1 MDHREIAVRVPVM
14 NEVQFLLPPEPR
26 TLYVVLL
33 IEEVSP
39 LSRAAATPNV
49 GAFRKGLRDLG
60 HVEGRNIALELRFA
74 EGIPSRLP
82 QLATE
87 LVALKPDV
95 IVVGSVS
102 GILATRDATQTVPLV
117 TIIIDDPIALGLV
130 KSIARP
136 GTNVTGTWVSGD
148 EGLVGKRLGL
158 LKDVVP
164 GLARV
169 GAMVNP
175 DEAQTAVALRLLPAA
190 ARALGLE
197 LHVIELRE
205 PSELEAA
212 FSKAV
217 RDGVQAL
224 YTSSAPFL
232 LSHSR
237 EVVAIAAR
245 VRLPA
250 MYGWREFAEA
260 GGLISYGPNL
270 PDAYRWSAGAVAK
283 ILNGAS
289 PVDLPIEIP
298 TRFELVVNLKAAK
311 ALAWNAYR
319 ENKTIASVKYDTKKG
334 LYNVAA

>member
-1 MDHREIAVRVPVM
+1 MRINHLRRRDLIT
-14 NEVQFLLPPEPR
+14 LLGGAAATWPLAAHAQQSPTRP
-26 TLYVVLL
+26 LIGLL
-33 IEEVSP
+33 SP

-102 GILATRDATQTVPLV
+102 GILATRDATQTIPLV
-117 TIIIDDPIALGLV
+117 TIIIDDPTALGLV

-175 DEAQTAVALRLLPAA
+175 DEAQTAVALRPAA
-190 ARALGLE
+190 GSC
-197 LHVIELRE
+197 
-205 PSELEAA
+205 PCPG
-212 FSKAV
+212 F
-217 RDGVQAL
+217 
-224 YTSSAPFL
+224 
-232 LSHSR
+232 
-237 EVVAIAAR
+237 
-245 VRLPA
+245 
-250 MYGWREFAEA
+250 
-260 GGLISYGPNL
+260 
-270 PDAYRWSAGAVAK
+270 
-283 ILNGAS
+283 GAS
-289 PVDLPIEIP
+289 
-298 TRFELVVNLKAAK
+298 RHRAA
-311 ALAWNAYR
+311 
-319 ENKTIASVKYDTKKG
+319 
-334 LYNVAA
+334 